1 MVSRVLARL
10 TYANVGATVAL
21 VLAVSGFAV
30 AATPQATRV
39 IHGCY
44 LKADGSLRIVKA
56 GRKCRRTET
65 AISWNQRGLRGL
77 RGIAGARGL
86 QGPQGSAG
94 AAGAQ
99 GTQGPKGDQGDPGP
113 FPATLP
119 SGKTLRGAYAVSGT
133 AAVGEVVRDAPS
145 FIFPLAASPISHFIV
160 EGTAP
165 PPECPG
171 TALSPQ
177 AQAGHLC
184 VYEHVRVGS
193 PSIVIDDPGGSVTTG
208 FIVQTTVAA
217 GGEFQSRGTWAVT
230 AP

>member
-1 MVSRVLARL
+1 VVSRVLARL

-21 VLAVSGFAV
+21 VLAVGGFAV
-30 AATPQATRV
+30 AATPQQTRV

-44 LKADGSLRIVKA
+44 LKKDGSLRIVTA
-56 GRKCRRTET
+56 GKKCRRTET
-65 AISWNQRGLRGL
+65 RISWNRQGL
-77 RGIAGARGL
+77 RGIAGARGS
-86 QGPQGSAG
+86 QGPQGIAG
-94 AAGAQ
+94 AAGPQ
-99 GTQGPKGDQGDPGP
+99 GTQGAKGDQGEPGP

-119 SGKTLRGAYAVSGT
+119 SGKTLRGAYAVSGN

-145 FIFPLAASPISHFIV
+145 FIFPLSASPSSHFIV
-160 EGTAP
+160 SGTPP

-171 TALSPQ
+171 TAASPQ

-184 VYEHVRVGS
+184 VYEHVRQGA
-193 PSIVIDDPGGSVTTG
+193 PSIVIDDPGGNVTTG

-217 GGEFQSRGTWAVT
+217 GGVFQSRGTWAVT